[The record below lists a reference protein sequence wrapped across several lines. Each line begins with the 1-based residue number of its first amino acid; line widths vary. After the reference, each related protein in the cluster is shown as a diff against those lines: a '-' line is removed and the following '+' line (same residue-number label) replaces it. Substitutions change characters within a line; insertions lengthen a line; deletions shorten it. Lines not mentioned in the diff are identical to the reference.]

1 MIMITQ
7 NDYFGKGLPVYTVNR
22 YIEELDTRF
31 QDGSHIVYVNGRYRG
46 NDSIGQL
53 MHDFRCKKAKDMYHK
68 ELADSM
74 KHFKEEGGRSVMCE
88 AVEKYARQKA
98 AEAAT
103 KAGISYGIEKKIV
116 LQKVS
121 EKYGITKEEVE
132 ELYDFYVSAMA

>member
-1 MIMITQ
+1 M
-7 NDYFGKGLPVYTVNR
+7 N
-22 YIEELDTRF
+22 TRF

-98 AEAAT
+98 AEAAAEAAT
-103 KAGISYGIEKKIV
+103 KAAIKAAIEAAIEAGISYGIEKKIV

-132 ELYDFYVSAMA
+132 ELYDSYVSAMA